1 MVNEIKLP
9 SSIGNGDAIE
19 YGGGVGALFIEG
31 TFDGATFALQYS
43 PDDGANYYAVIERNT
58 ASTAV
63 SFTANGYKL
72 FELPKGK
79 LRVVRTGGTSP
90 SGMSARLGVCESQV
104 RLY

>member
-9 SSIGNGDAIE
+9 SSVGNGDPIQW
-19 YGGGVGALFIEG
+19 GGGVGAFFIEG

-43 PDDGANYYAVIERNT
+43 PDDGANYYAVVERNT

-63 SFTANGYKL
+63 SFAANGYKL
-72 FELPKGK
+72 FELPKGL
-79 LRVVRTGGTSP
+79 LRVARTSGTTP
-90 SGMSARLGVCESQV
+90 SGMSARVGVCESQV